1 MASDVAIEEWDGVFG
16 DCDGVSWR
24 SASLGAGGC
33 GSVAVVCSG
42 VAGGRTEA
50 DLGDDARGGNAEKTS
65 GCADLSRS
73 LMAYRLASIGLVGNL
88 LVIILSVSRQG
99 VRGLPIGFDRIS
111 WKLS

>member
-33 GSVAVVCSG
+33 GSVTVVCSG

-50 DLGDDARGGNAEKTS
+50 DLGDDAGGGNAEKA
-65 GCADLSRS
+65 GDCADLSRS
-73 LMAYRLASIGLVGNL
+73 LVAYRLASIGLVGNALL
-88 LVIILSVSRQG
+88 LVLTIRG
-99 VRGLPIGFDRIS
+99 VMLTDWLRSD
-111 WKLS
+111 